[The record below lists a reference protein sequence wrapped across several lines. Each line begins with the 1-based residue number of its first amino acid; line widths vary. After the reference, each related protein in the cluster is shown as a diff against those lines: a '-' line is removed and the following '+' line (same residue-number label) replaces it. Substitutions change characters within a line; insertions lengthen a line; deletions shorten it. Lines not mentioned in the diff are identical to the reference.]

1 MADLSITAADVRIV
15 ESSRQLRTRIAGAT
29 ITAGMV
35 LRTDTAGKVVGADGS
50 AAGTADVVGVA
61 ITGGAANLPIT
72 VAPANALVNVG
83 NALSAL
89 AYGAPVYLSDTGTN
103 TGTMADAAGTATLI
117 VGYVEQSE
125 NASTPDKLLR
135 INSALGR

>member
-15 ESSRQLRTRIAGAT
+15 ESPRQMRTRVAGAT

-35 LRTDTAGKVVGADGS
+35 LRTDTAGKVVGADAS

-61 ITGGAANLPIT
+61 VAGAAANGAVS
-72 VAPANALVNVG
+72 VAASGSLVNVG

-103 TGTMADAAGTATLI
+103 TGVMADAAGTSSLI